1 MIALY
6 SEPSPVCKMH
16 LQKYSMNV
24 SSGSMVL
31 VLFSV
36 NIKGH
41 MKKKPQNNNLIKEK
55 VLFEARRLS
64 LAPVT

>member
-6 SEPSPVCKMH
+6 SEPSPVCKTH
-16 LQKYSMNV
+16 LQGYSMSV

-36 NIKGH
+36 NIKSH